1 MCETVGVGVGGRAYT
16 WLVNATSFQ
25 LLITFLKEVLIYF
38 DISPTEV
45 KYIAVMFYVD
55 LVFSYSDE
63 FKYLSLMA
71 LNISIFSSKTVFRV
85 SFKKFSELIYK
96 YRDTLISF

>member
-1 MCETVGVGVGGRAYT
+1 MCETVGVGVGGRAYM

-71 LNISIFSSKTVFRV
+71 LNISIFSSKTVSRV
-85 SFKKFSELIYK
+85 SFKKFPELIYK
-96 YRDTLISF
+96 YRDTFISF